1 MEGIITPQKSSS
13 FSKTQIIFLVAVLVV
28 AGAFFL
34 DRQFGLFDRLF
45 RERVEI
51 PSGTPY
57 AEALVIGAY
66 EGVVLAERVM
76 ITDAQGNALSEK
88 MEILTD
94 EKTVFAKLTSFGPI
108 KISYAKLSEG
118 DVVWAYNR
126 IRSLEEAMAAPAD
139 PALAIPFEDMA
150 KNPRERLRAD
160 FVVKVGE

>member
-1 MEGIITPQKSSS
+1 MEGIIAPQKNPS
-13 FSKTQIIFLVAVLVV
+13 FSKTQIIFLAVIVV
-28 AGAFFL
+28 AAAIFFL
-34 DRQFGLFDRLF
+34 NRQFGLLDRLF
-45 RERVEI
+45 RERVAI

-57 AEALVIGAY
+57 AEAVVIGAY
-66 EGVVLAERVM
+66 DGVVLAERVM
-76 ITDAQGNALSEK
+76 ITDAQGNALPK
-88 MEILTD
+88 QMEILTD